1 VRAASL
7 AYFGKEPKR
16 LSPAEAAL
24 LVALPQSPELRR
36 PDRYGEA
43 ARRARNRVLDRIAT
57 IGKGGFQFRDGK
69 GRRNGLFVEADFRVG
84 GAKWRHSHCR
94 EYAHDRK
101 QRRWK
106 CHEFASPSRAYTG
119 AIMKPHRLPVYFIS
133 HGGGP
138 WSYMDDP
145 SRAAYAK
152 LEAALAG
159 MPRQIGITPKA
170 VLMISAH
177 WEEPQFTLTS
187 SPKPPM
193 IYDYGGFPEYTY
205 HIHYD
210 APGDPALAARVKA
223 LLEASGI
230 AAQLDPERGFDHGA
244 FTPLN
249 VIYPNADVPVVQLS
263 LKTGLD
269 PATHLGMGRAL
280 SSLRDEGVLIVGS
293 GLSYHNLREFFSPR
307 AWGPSKEFDA
317 WLNGALLGG
326 SSADRSKLLTAW
338 KSAPSARAAHPREEH
353 LLPLMVA
360 VGAAGDDIVELT
372 YHEKDFLGGI
382 TVSSYCFSSG

>member
-1 VRAASL
+1 
-7 AYFGKEPKR
+7 
-16 LSPAEAAL
+16 
-24 LVALPQSPELRR
+24 
-36 PDRYGEA
+36 
-43 ARRARNRVLDRIAT
+43 
-57 IGKGGFQFRDGK
+57 
-69 GRRNGLFVEADFRVG
+69 
-84 GAKWRHSHCR
+84 
-94 EYAHDRK
+94 
-101 QRRWK
+101 
-106 CHEFASPSRAYTG
+106 
-119 AIMKPHRLPVYFIS
+119 MKPHRLPVYFIS

-230 AAQLDPERGFDHGA
+230 AAQLDAERGFDHGA

-326 SSADRSKLLTAW
+326 SSADRGKLLTAW

-360 VGAAGDDIVELT
+360 VGAAGDDIAELT